1 MTTVD
6 EPQAPIAT
14 EAIPVTAGD
23 IEELKAVPK
32 ARNARPQWEQ
42 NGKDRLRKLVRRVVK
57 PLGEA
62 IARDANEA
70 DTRML
75 ITDIL
80 REGLGYSDYGDLS
93 AEHPVRGE
101 FADYGIRIDQQ
112 LIAFVEMKRATTKL
126 GVRHLRQVELY
137 AMHEGIE
144 WVVLTN
150 GADWHVYHLTAGMPI
165 IVDLAFNI
173 NLIDDKTSPTQKVD
187 KLFYLSKESM
197 RRRQIDELWRM
208 QAATS
213 PRQLAVSMLSKPVL
227 VAMHREIWRTTRERV
242 DEKEL
247 SRLLRDT
254 VIRADALA

>member
-1 MTTVD
+1 MEPAEDLEPASAIDTT
-6 EPQAPIAT
+6 
-14 EAIPVTAGD
+14 PVAEGSTAG
-23 IEELKAVPK
+23 LSPTPK
-32 ARNARPQWEQ
+32 PRTGRPQWEQ
-42 NGKDRLRKLVRRVVK
+42 NAKDRLRKLVRRIVK

-62 IARDANEA
+62 VARDANEA

-75 ITDIL
+75 ITDLL

-101 FADYGIRIDQQ
+101 FADYGLRIDQQ

-126 GVRHLRQVELY
+126 GLRHLRQVELY
-137 AMHEGIE
+137 AMHEGVE

-150 GADWHVYHLTAGMPI
+150 GAVWQVYHLTAGMPI
-165 IVDLAFNI
+165 IVDLAFD
-173 NLIDDKTSPTQKVD
+173 IDILGEKTSPTQKVD

-197 RRRQIDELWRM
+197 KRRQIDELWRM

-213 PRQLAVSMLSKPVL
+213 PRQLAASILSRPVL
-227 VAMHREIWRTTRERV
+227 VALHREIWRRTRERV

-247 SRLLRDT
+247 ARLVRET
-254 VIRADALA
+254 VIRPEAVT

>member
-1 MTTVD
+1 METSGDIPTP
-6 EPQAPIAT
+6 EPE
-14 EAIPVTAGD
+14 EAIPVEVGVT
-23 IEELKAVPK
+23 EELKAIRP
-32 ARNARPQWEQ
+32 RSARPQWES
-42 NGKDRLRKLVRRVVK
+42 NGKDRLRKIVRRVAK
-57 PLGEA
+57 PLTEA
-62 IARDANEA
+62 ISRDANEA

-101 FADYGIRIDQQ
+101 FADYGLRIDQQ
-112 LIAFVEMKRATTKL
+112 LVAFVEMKRATTKL
-126 GVRHLRQVELY
+126 GLRHLRQVELY

-150 GADWHVYHLTAGMPI
+150 GADWQVYHLTAGMPI
-165 IVDLAFNI
+165 VVDLAFNI
-173 NLIDDKTSPTQKVD
+173 NLVDEKLSPAQKVD

-197 RRRQIDELWRM
+197 KRRQIDELWRL

-213 PRQLAVSMLSKPVL
+213 PRQLGASLLSKPVL
-227 VAMHREIWRTTRERV
+227 VALHREVWRRTRERV

-247 SRLLRDT
+247 AKLLRDT
-254 VIRADALA
+254 VLRPDALS